1 MGEGWGADYA
11 AWGGGVKGMRWDCA
25 TILYVVLLLQQS
37 ARAYWTSQRLDWSA
51 LGLIGE
57 V

>member
-1 MGEGWGADYA
+1 MGEDWGADYA